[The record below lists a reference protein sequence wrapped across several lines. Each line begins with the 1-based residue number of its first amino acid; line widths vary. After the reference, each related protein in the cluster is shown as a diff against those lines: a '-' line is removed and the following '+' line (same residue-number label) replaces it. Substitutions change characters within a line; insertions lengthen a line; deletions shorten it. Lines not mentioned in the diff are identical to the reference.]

1 MKAAALSILTALLLS
16 LPCPAASERT
26 KAPVDS
32 PLCVADTTAAT
43 GTGTAAPHRS
53 LDSTKVDYAPL
64 DSLLNAFY
72 IAMAPAPSDEKI
84 TEFDSLIESCR
95 DENIRQHVATE
106 IFEHYKEPRIMG
118 DEAVSVHIYDRWF
131 ADGTV
136 KLEGEF
142 TKINAEMY
150 ANFNRATLIGCDAP
164 EVELIRP
171 NGRKSAIPARGRSA
185 LLFFYDTACAKCKLE
200 SKQLPGILAAA
211 DFPIT
216 VYAVYCGSD
225 KRAWASFRRQFKC
238 KNRLISIIH
247 LWDPEIESN
256 YLKLYGVMAT
266 PKMYFMEPGGS
277 IIGRRLGSDSL
288 EQLLP
293 TAGAIDA
300 TYRKY
305 HKTN

>member
-1 MKAAALSILTALLLS
+1 MKAAVLSILTAVLLS
-16 LPCPAASERT
+16 LACPAFSGRAVTPDASLLRG
-26 KAPVDS
+26 
-32 PLCVADTTAAT
+32 ADTTGSKGAV
-43 GTGTAAPHRS
+43 TAAPRAAK
-53 LDSTKVDYAPL
+53 DSVKVDYAPL

-72 IAMAPAPSDEKI
+72 IAMAPAPVDEKI

-95 DENIRQHVATE
+95 DENIRRHVATE
-106 IFEHYKEPRIMG
+106 IFEHYKEPKIMG

-136 KLEGEF
+136 RLEGEF

-277 IIGRRLGSDSL
+277 IIGRRLESDSL